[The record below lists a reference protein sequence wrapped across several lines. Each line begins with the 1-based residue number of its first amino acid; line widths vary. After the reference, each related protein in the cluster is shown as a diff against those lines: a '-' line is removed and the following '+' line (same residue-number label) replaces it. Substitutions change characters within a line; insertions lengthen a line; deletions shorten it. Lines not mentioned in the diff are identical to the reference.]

1 MNAEKTEGAPLD
13 GLQETWRSR
22 LLYTTTRII
31 SQTAFVL
38 AFSHRAPLARHCPK
52 TGPVLIIANHESYL
66 DPPAIGLAFQRPLI
80 YLARK
85 TLFKNPYFGAFIR
98 GLNAVPIDQD
108 GIGKEGLRTILDQLR
123 LGKPVLVFPEGT
135 RTPDGTLQPLRPGIH
150 LLIKKTNAP
159 ILPVGIAGAYDAW
172 PVWRKYPI
180 PSPLFLPATPRTIA
194 VHVGEPLDPAP
205 YAAMPRDEAMLA
217 LQAELAK
224 VKALA
229 EKLRRK

>member
-1 MNAEKTEGAPLD
+1 MNAEKPSGETFD
-13 GLQETWRSR
+13 VMQQTWRLR
-22 LLYTTTRII
+22 LLYNVTRVI
-31 SQTAFVL
+31 SNTGFVL
-38 AFSHRAPLARHCPK
+38 GFSHRAPYARHCPK
-52 TGPVLIIANHESYL
+52 TGPVLIIANHQSFL

-85 TLFKNPYFGAFIR
+85 TLFKNRFFAAFIR
-98 GLNAVPIDQD
+98 GLSAVPIDQD

-123 LGKPVLVFPEGT
+123 LGKAVLVFPEGT

-150 LLIKKTNAP
+150 LLIKKTSAP

-205 YAAMPRDEAMLA
+205 YAAMPRDDAMAA
-217 LQAELAK
+217 LQCELAK
-224 VKALA
+224 VHALA